1 MKNDDKPESIAIV
14 PSIPRYI
21 IGIIVGVVSL
31 ILGAFILPQLT
42 PTWFWVLII
51 VLGVIQLIIS
61 AVHTRQVLRHYRSK

>member
-31 ILGAFILPQLT
+31 ILGIF
-42 PTWFWVLII
+42 LIPEELMWLRVVI
-51 VLGVIQLIIS
+51 VVLGVIQLIIS

>member
-1 MKNDDKPESIAIV
+1 MKNDDRPEPTAIV

-31 ILGAFILPQLT
+31 ILGAFLIPEPPWLRVIIL
-42 PTWFWVLII
+42 

-61 AVHTRQVLRHYRSK
+61 AVQTRQVLRHYRSK

>member
-31 ILGAFILPQLT
+31 ILGIF
-42 PTWFWVLII
+42 LIPEGLMWLRVVI
-51 VLGVIQLIIS
+51 VVLGVIQLIIS